1 MLLKWLL
8 TALAMI
14 WLYQAI
20 QQLLLPNGGR
30 QQYHAPPPPQPK
42 PKAPDPAPR
51 PEGEI
56 VIERKNKE
64 KTEGEYIDYEEI
76 K

>member
-30 QQYHAPPPPQPK
+30 QQYHTPPPPRRPVS
-42 PKAPDPAPR
+42 PEPPPR
-51 PEGEI
+51 PEGE
-56 VIERKNKE
+56 VSVERKNKE
-64 KTEGEYIDYEEI
+64 INDGEYIDYEEI

>member
-30 QQYHAPPPPQPK
+30 RQYHAPPPQRNPT
-42 PKAPDPAPR
+42 APEPPPR
-51 PEGEI
+51 SEGEI
-56 VIERKNKE
+56 SIERKNE
-64 KTEGEYIDYEEI
+64 KKGDGEYIDYEEL

>member
-20 QQLLLPNGGR
+20 QQLLLPNGR
-30 QQYHAPPPPQPK
+30 QRYNAPPPPQRKTP
-42 PKAPDPAPR
+42 APEAPPR

-56 VIERKNKE
+56 SIERKKE
-64 KTEGEYIDYEEI
+64 EKANGEYIDYEEI